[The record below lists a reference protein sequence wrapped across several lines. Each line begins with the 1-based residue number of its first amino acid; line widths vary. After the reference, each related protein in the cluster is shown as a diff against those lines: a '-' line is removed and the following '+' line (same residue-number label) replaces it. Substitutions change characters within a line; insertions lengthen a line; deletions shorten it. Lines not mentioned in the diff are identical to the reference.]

1 MNKGYSGDFMVFSGT
16 ANLPLAEDVAR
27 YLGRPLNKIDI
38 KHFPDGET
46 FCQVQEGVRGKD
58 VFVIQSGSP
67 EPNQAYMEL
76 FIIMDALRRGSAARI
91 TAVLPYYGYAR
102 QDRKD
107 QPRVPITARLIA
119 NLLTAAGADRVLTLD
134 LHANQIQG
142 FFNIPLD
149 QLHAEPVIL
158 KYIRD
163 MHFSKPIVV
172 SPDTGG
178 AKTAYSYSRKLG
190 TGLAIVAKQRT
201 GDSTVDAFSVVGD
214 VKDCD
219 VIMID
224 DMTATG
230 GTLSAAAKLCRE
242 SGAKSVHAFV
252 SHFPLTDKG
261 MERLMSE
268 SQLDELVVT
277 DTIPMRKG
285 FDVSKLPFKLTR
297 LSVAPLI
304 GEAIKRIH
312 GNESINDLFN
322 HE

>member
-1 MNKGYSGDFMVFSGT
+1 MLDNSDDFMVFSGM
-16 ANLPLAEDVAR
+16 ANLPLAEKVAA

-67 EPNQAYMEL
+67 RPNDAYMEL
-76 FIIMDALRRGSAARI
+76 FVMMDALKRGSAARI

-107 QPRVPITARLIA
+107 MPRVPITAKLIA
-119 NLLTAAGADRVLTLD
+119 NLLTKAGADRVLTMD

-142 FFNIPLD
+142 FFDIPLD
-149 QLHAEPVIL
+149 HLHAEPVIL

-163 MHFSKPIVV
+163 MRFAKPIVV

-214 VKDCD
+214 VTDCD
-219 VIMID
+219 VSMIA

-230 GTLSAAAKLCRE
+230 GTLSAAAKLLRDH
-242 SGAKSVHAFV
+242 GARSVHAFV
-252 SHFPLTDKG
+252 SHFPLTAKG
-261 MERLMSE
+261 MERLMEE

-277 DTIPMRKG
+277 DSIHLREG
-285 FDVSKLPFKLTR
+285 FDPAKLPFKLTV

-312 GNESINDLFN
+312 SNNSVNDLFN

>member
-1 MNKGYSGDFMVFSGT
+1 MELNGDFMVFSGT
-16 ANLPLAEDVAR
+16 ANLPLAERVAE

-67 EPNQAYMEL
+67 APNEAYMEL
-76 FIIMDALRRGSAARI
+76 FVIMDALKRGSAARI

-119 NLLTAAGADRVLTLD
+119 NLLECAGADRVLTMD

-142 FFNIPLD
+142 FFDIPLD
-149 QLHAEPVIL
+149 HLKAEPVIL

-163 MHFSKPIVV
+163 QQFSKPIIV

-178 AKTAYSYSRKLG
+178 AKTAYGYSRKLG

-214 VKDCD
+214 VNGCD

-230 GTLSAAAKLCRE
+230 GTLSAAAKLCRQY
-242 SGAKSVHAFV
+242 GAKSVHAFV
-252 SHFPLTDKG
+252 SHFPLTAKG
-261 MERLMSE
+261 EERLMTE
-268 SQLDELVVT
+268 TQLDELVVT
-277 DTIPMRKG
+277 DSIPLREG
-285 FDVSKLPFKLTR
+285 FDPSRLPFKLTQ

-304 GEAIKRIH
+304 GEGIKRIH
-312 GNESINDLFN
+312 AGESVNDLF
-322 HE
+322 H

>member
-1 MNKGYSGDFMVFSGT
+1 MVGKDDFMVFSGT
-16 ANLPLAEDVAR
+16 ANLPLAEKVSA
-27 YLGRPLNKIDI
+27 YLGKPLNKIDI

-46 FCQVQEGVRGKD
+46 FCQVIDGVRGKD

-67 EPNQAYMEL
+67 MPNEAYMEL
-76 FIIMDALRRGSAARI
+76 FIIMDALKRGSAARI

-119 NLLTAAGADRVLTLD
+119 NLLERAGADRVLTMD

-142 FFNIPLD
+142 FFDIPLD
-149 QLHAEPVIL
+149 HVKAEPIIL

-163 MHFSKPIVV
+163 QHWANPIVV
-172 SPDTGG
+172 APDTGG
-178 AKTAYSYSRKLG
+178 AKSAYGYSRKLG
-190 TGLAIVAKQRT
+190 CGLAIVAKQRT
-201 GDSTVDAFSVVGD
+201 GGDTVDAFSVVGD
-214 VKDCD
+214 VKGCD

-230 GTLSAAAKLCRE
+230 GTLSAAAKMCRE
-242 SGAKSVHAFV
+242 HGAKSVHAFV
-252 SHFPLTDKG
+252 SHFPLTEKG
-261 MERLMSE
+261 MERLMGE
-268 SQLDELVVT
+268 AQLDELVVT
-277 DTIPMRKG
+277 DSIPLRSG
-285 FDVSKLPFKLTR
+285 FDPSKLPFKLTV

-312 GNESINDLFN
+312 GNASVNDLFN

>member
-1 MNKGYSGDFMVFSGT
+1 MKRNNDELMLFSGT
-16 ANLPLAEDVAR
+16 ANLPLAKKVAK
-27 YLGRPLNKIDI
+27 YLKRPLNKIDI

-46 FCQVQEGVRGKD
+46 FCQVQEGVRGRD

-67 EPNQAYMEL
+67 TPNEAYMEL
-76 FIIMDALRRGSAARI
+76 FVIMDALKRGSAARI
-91 TAVLPYYGYAR
+91 TAVIPYYGYAR

-107 QPRVPITARLIA
+107 QPRVPITARLVA
-119 NLLTAAGADRVLTLD
+119 NLLQTAGADRILTMD

-142 FFNIPLD
+142 FFDVPLD
-149 QLHAEPVIL
+149 HLKAEPIIL

-163 MHFSKPIVV
+163 QHWAKPVVV

-178 AKTAYSYSRKLG
+178 AKTAYGYSRKLG
-190 TGLAIVAKQRT
+190 CGLAIVAKQRT

-230 GTLSAAAKLCRE
+230 GTLSAAAKMCRD

-252 SHFPLTDKG
+252 SHFPLTEKG
-261 MERLMSE
+261 VDRLMHE
-268 SQLDELVVT
+268 TELDELVVT
-277 DTIPMRKG
+277 DTIELRSG
-285 FDVSKLPFKLTR
+285 FDPSRLPFTLTR

-304 GEAIKRIH
+304 GEAIRRTH
-312 GNESINDLFN
+312 NDESINDLFN

>member
-1 MNKGYSGDFMVFSGT
+1 MQSKDDFMVFSGT
-16 ANLPLAEDVAR
+16 ANLPLAEKVAN

-46 FCQVQEGVRGKD
+46 FCQVIDGVRGKD

-67 EPNQAYMEL
+67 MPNEAYMEL
-76 FIIMDALRRGSAARI
+76 FIIMDALKRGSAARI

-119 NLLTAAGADRVLTLD
+119 NLLQRAGADRVIAMD

-142 FFNIPLD
+142 FFDIPLD
-149 QLHAEPVIL
+149 HLKAEPIIL

-163 MHFSKPIVV
+163 QHWANPIVV
-172 SPDTGG
+172 APDTGG
-178 AKTAYSYSRKLG
+178 AKTAYGYSRKLG
-190 TGLAIVAKQRT
+190 CGLAIVAKQRT
-201 GDSTVDAFSVVGD
+201 GGDTVDAFSVVGD
-214 VKDCD
+214 VKGCD

-230 GTLSAAAKLCRE
+230 GTLSAAAKMCRDK
-242 SGAKSVHAFV
+242 GAKSVHAFV
-252 SHFPLTDKG
+252 SHFPLTEKG
-261 MERLMSE
+261 KERLMGE
-268 SQLDELVVT
+268 AQLDELVVT
-277 DTIPMRKG
+277 DTIPLRAG
-285 FDVSKLPFKLTR
+285 FDPSKLPFKLTQ

-304 GEAIKRIH
+304 AEAIRRTH
-312 GNESINDLFN
+312 NDESINDLFN